1 MPWLL
6 ENIHSFASTAVIQLP
21 AENGNKRVYH
31 CVVAGAK
38 QSKLQVYIGLQCCE
52 FPYGARLNAT
62 IHDSGSLEFNCSAS
76 ELKDL
81 QSREDTYSLP
91 VLLCG

>member
-1 MPWLL
+1 MPSLL

-38 QSKLQVYIGLQCCE
+38 QSKLQVYIGL
-52 FPYGARLNAT
+52 
-62 IHDSGSLEFNCSAS
+62 
-76 ELKDL
+76 
-81 QSREDTYSLP
+81 
-91 VLLCG
+91 